1 MHLRSQRL
9 CYLAGLWPSLLVE
22 HGWAQPLF
30 DAIAETGGEMLGEGF
45 LTAAAGLL
53 VGAEVAAMEEAAR
66 VIAEAQ
72 AAEADAMLMAI
83 AAEAQA
89 AESIAES
96 EAIRAAAAADA
107 VRALITA
114 GLLEEAAVHEA
125 VEALSAAGLTIAAAD
140 EAAAA
145 SVAEYA
151 EAVLAAGDATAEA
164 VAEAGATVR
173 AASITVAEAR
183 VLHYLPTPASFA
195 VIGDKLGISREAARQ
210 RAERAYKKLG
220 VHNRAEAVSRARALG
235 AHPRRGREVGPERF
249 QPHVAVDLQRT
260 DVRAGASSWRRQN
273 IAIGFQG
280 EPVPPGS
287 RRGTATTMNS
297 QRPSSSQAAAS
308 SSSWRLSETSIP
320 IATTCSGW
328 IG

>member
-1 MHLRSQRL
+1 
-9 CYLAGLWPSLLVE
+9 
-22 HGWAQPLF
+22 
-30 DAIAETGGEMLGEGF
+30 
-45 LTAAAGLL
+45 
-53 VGAEVAAMEEAAR
+53 
-66 VIAEAQ
+66 
-72 AAEADAMLMAI
+72 MLMAM

-125 VEALSAAGLTIAAAD
+125 VEALSAVGLTIAAAD

-210 RAERAYKKLG
+210 RAERQPRHVRDRG
-220 VHNRAEAVSRARALG
+220 LG
-235 AHPRRGREVGPERF
+235 ARRSDA
-249 QPHVAVDLQRT
+249 Q
-260 DVRAGASSWRRQN
+260 
-273 IAIGFQG
+273 AICAHTAARG
-280 EPVPPGS
+280 PVP
-287 RRGTATTMNS
+287 RWRG
-297 QRPSSSQAAAS
+297 
-308 SSSWRLSETSIP
+308 
-320 IATTCSGW
+320 
-328 IG
+328 

>member
-1 MHLRSQRL
+1 
-9 CYLAGLWPSLLVE
+9 
-22 HGWAQPLF
+22 
-30 DAIAETGGEMLGEGF
+30 
-45 LTAAAGLL
+45 
-53 VGAEVAAMEEAAR
+53 MEEAAR

-72 AAEADAMLMAI
+72 AAEADAMLMAM

-114 GLLEEAAVHEA
+114 GLLEEAAAHEA

-235 AHPRRGREVGPERF
+235 LFRDAGGEVGPEGF
-249 QPHVAVDLQRT
+249 QPHVTV
-260 DVRAGASSWRRQN
+260 DVRRADARADARSCQPQSM
-273 IAIGFQG
+273 AIGLNG

-287 RRGTATTMNS
+287 RSGSATTMNS
-297 QRPSSSQAAAS
+297 QRCSCSQAEAIS
-308 SSSWRLSETSIP
+308 SRLRLSDTAIP